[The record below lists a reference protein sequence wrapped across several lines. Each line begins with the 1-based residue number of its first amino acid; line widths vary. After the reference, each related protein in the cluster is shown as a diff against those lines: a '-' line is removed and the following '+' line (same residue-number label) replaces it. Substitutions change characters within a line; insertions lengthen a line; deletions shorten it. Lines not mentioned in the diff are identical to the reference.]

1 MGVVLGLAGWSGQD
15 DQGRHE
21 NVERSHRLGLA
32 DNNCPYDATSPQVE
46 SQVVV
51 ALPQKIGELA
61 RRPGLSVKTIRSE
74 GG

>member
-1 MGVVLGLAGWSGQD
+1 
-15 DQGRHE
+15 
-21 NVERSHRLGLA
+21 
-32 DNNCPYDATSPQVE
+32 VE